1 MALSKIMLAA
11 CASGALFLTGC
22 GSPAE
27 SAAPSDAAQA
37 TAVEPAAGQA
47 EADAG
52 QGDTAAV
59 AEADTDEN
67 ASPLERGRAFLAS
80 NAQRE
85 GVTTTASGLQYEVL
99 ASGDGAS
106 PTATDRVRAH
116 YHGTLIDGT
125 VFDSSVDR
133 GQPFETAVN
142 GVIKG
147 WQEALQLM
155 RVGDKWKLFVPP
167 ELAYGEKGAGGAI
180 GSNATLIFEVEL
192 LSIES

>member
-11 CASGALFLTGC
+11 CASGAFLLTGC

-27 SAAPSDAAQA
+27 SAPPSDAAQA
-37 TAVEPAAGQA
+37 TENEPAAGQA
-47 EADAG
+47 EATAG
-52 QGDTAAV
+52 QDDVAAV
-59 AEADTDEN
+59 SEAGTDEN

-85 GVTTTASGLQYEVL
+85 GVTTTASGLQYEVI

-133 GQPFETAVN
+133 GQPFETVVN
-142 GVIKG
+142 GVIAG

-155 RVGDKWKLFVPP
+155 RVGDKWKLFVPS
-167 ELAYGEKGAGGAI
+167 ELAYGDRRTGTI
-180 GSNATLIFEVEL
+180 GPNETLIFEVEL
-192 LSIES
+192 LAIEN

>member
-11 CASGALFLTGC
+11 CASGALLLTGC

-27 SAAPSDAAQA
+27 SAPPSDAAQA
-37 TAVEPAAGQA
+37 AAVEPAAGQDEAAA
-47 EADAG
+47 EAG
-52 QGDTAAV
+52 
-59 AEADTDEN
+59 TDEN

-85 GVTTTASGLQYEVL
+85 GVTTTASGLQYEVI

-125 VFDSSVDR
+125 VFDSSLDR
-133 GQPFETAVN
+133 GQPFETVVN

-192 LSIES
+192 LSIEN